1 MTPAPLQP
9 FDRVV
14 EEHGPVVLRVL
25 TSLAG
30 QQLAEDCFQE
40 TFLAALR
47 AYPRLRPDSNIRG
60 WLLTIARNKVIDAH
74 RAAARSAI
82 PLDPQD
88 GLPDRPAP
96 GGDPAQL
103 PGLGEVAGLDDPH
116 LRAALAQLPE
126 RLRTAVV
133 GRHAADL
140 SYDDLAALLD
150 TTVGAARRAVSDGVA
165 ALRRTVPAP
174 APLPSRTATI
184 TLENL

>member
-1 MTPAPLQP
+1 M
-9 FDRVV
+9 D
-14 EEHGPVVLRVL
+14 EHGPVVLRVL
-25 TSLAG
+25 TALAG
-30 QQLAEDCFQE
+30 RQLAEDCFQE

-60 WLLTIARNKVIDAH
+60 WLLAIARNKTVDAH
-74 RAAARSAI
+74 RAAARSAV
-82 PLDPQD
+82 PVDPRA

-96 GGDPAQL
+96 GADPAEL

-126 RLRTAVV
+126 RLRTAVL

-140 SYDDLAALLD
+140 SYEDLAALLD

-165 ALRRTVPAP
+165 TLRLNVPAP
-174 APLPSRTATI
+174 APAATPAPVPTPVPARTT
-184 TLENL
+184 TLEHP